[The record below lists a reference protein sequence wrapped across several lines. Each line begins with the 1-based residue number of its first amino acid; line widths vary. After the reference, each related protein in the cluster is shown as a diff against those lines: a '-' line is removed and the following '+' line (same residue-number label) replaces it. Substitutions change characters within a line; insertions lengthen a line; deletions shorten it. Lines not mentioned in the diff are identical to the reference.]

1 MNSKVKFFGSV
12 ILFWVVVSTAES
24 IFIEKLDKDIRS
36 DYSEFVS
43 YVEKL
48 PPVLS
53 IDNRKYLLNC
63 KKLRTGVFWEYEV
76 CLKLVNREPLVKQG
90 NCTAPF
96 YKVVYFRPEPILR
109 ATLGELHTTILSIS
123 RDKKICDFRDLSGF

>member
-1 MNSKVKFFGSV
+1 MNSKVKFFGSIV
-12 ILFWVVVSTAES
+12 LFWVVVSTAES

-53 IDNRKYLLNC
+53 IDNREHLKNC
-63 KKLRTGVFWEYEV
+63 QKLRTGVFWEYEI
-76 CLKLVNREPLVKQG
+76 CLILVNRETPEKQG
-90 NCTAPF
+90 NCITPF
-96 YKVVYFRPEPILR
+96 YRVVYYRPKPILR
-109 ATLGELHTTILSIS
+109 VKLDEFYTTILIIS